1 MPPLRS
7 LEVPVKKL
15 LLVLVPLTVFAQV
28 VIDTIIRLPVPLG
41 AGFYIQDLNKLYLGS
56 YAYDQYL
63 VLDCSTYQLK
73 AQIPVE
79 NAGFYQYSYNWRRQK
94 LFITFGE
101 VHESTLVI
109 DAAGDS
115 ILRWLD
121 VYREFRSDVY
131 LSDLDVRFKPAVDTL
146 YEYECDADT
155 IIRRW
160 SIHSTW
166 GSWDSVHRKLYVGQG
181 SFKKLYVYDYLADS
195 CLKIIDVSAVY
206 ARMPDACVFSHN
218 YHRAY
223 VAHGRFDMVADE
235 VGIIDTERDTLVR
248 VLPVQVT
255 EGVYSHVAVDERD
268 GKAYIT
274 SYPDTMWVV
283 DCATDS
289 VLKKFACGYGG
300 RTDVCIRWVPWS
312 NRIYLVSVWPDTSA
326 VTMLVVIDCNTDSI
340 IVPGMC
346 LADPGTRD
354 IQLDPVRQRIF
365 VTGVDSNSVFVLRDT
380 GYAAVETPKTDDL
393 PVTSDMQTRMVPG
406 GCDIEYS
413 LAAPGRVELSVY
425 DQLGRE
431 VRQLV
436 GEEQAAGQHGVTWNC
451 RDSSGN
457 RVPAGVYFI
466 RLDTPSFSD
475 VKKAVV
481 AR

>member
-1 MPPLRS
+1 
-7 LEVPVKKL
+7 VKKL
-15 LLVLVPLTVFAQV
+15 LLVLVPLTAFPQV

-41 AGFYIQDLNKLYLGS
+41 QAVCLPELNKLYLGS
-56 YAYDQYL
+56 FARDQYL

-73 AQIPVE
+73 TQIPVE
-79 NAGFYQYSYNWRRQK
+79 GAGFWHYSYNWRRQK
-94 LFITFGE
+94 LYIGFNPSP
-101 VHESTLVI
+101 ESTLVI

-115 ILRWLD
+115 VLRWLD
-121 VYREFRSDVY
+121 VYREFRNDVY
-131 LSDLDVRFKPAVDTL
+131 LGDLDVRFKPAVDTL

-160 SIHSTW
+160 PIHCTYA
-166 GSWDSVHRKLYVGQG
+166 SWDSVHHKLYVGQG

-195 CLKIIDVSAVY
+195 CLMVIDVSAVY
-206 ARMPDACVFSHN
+206 ARMPDACVFSYN

-223 VAHGRFDMVADE
+223 VAHYAFDMVSDE

-248 VLPVQVT
+248 VLPVKV
-255 EGVYSHVAVDERD
+255 ERGLYSAVAVDERD

-300 RTDVCIRWVPWS
+300 TAEMCIRWIPWS
-312 NRIYLVSVWPDTSA
+312 NRIYVVSVWPDTSA
-326 VTMLVVIDCNTDSI
+326 NSMLVVIDCNTDSI

-346 LADPGTRD
+346 LANMCIQD

-380 GYAAVETPKTDDL
+380 GYAAVETPKTGDL

-406 GCDIEYS
+406 GCDIQYT
-413 LAAPGRVELSVY
+413 LASPGAVELSVY

-431 VRQLV
+431 VRRLI

-466 RLDTPSFSD
+466 RLDTQGFTD
-475 VKKAVV
+475 TRKAVV